1 MFGLLEEVIQNQ
13 RQMLELPTR
22 LEKDK
27 LKEFSQLDRR
37 WEIARLTDKV
47 SVLSRGILALRTT
60 LVGVVQVDPKKLLE
74 EVLIVKFSIEIQSLS
89 FRASEE
95 SLLKELLH
103 FSTRSLSSTPNLK
116 TELET
121 SRPK

>member
-13 RQMLELPTR
+13 RQLLELPTR

-74 EVLIVKFSIEIQSLS
+74 EVLIVKFSIEIQSLT
-89 FRASEE
+89 FRASGG
-95 SLLKELLH
+95 
-103 FSTRSLSSTPNLK
+103 NL
-116 TELET
+116 
-121 SRPK
+121 